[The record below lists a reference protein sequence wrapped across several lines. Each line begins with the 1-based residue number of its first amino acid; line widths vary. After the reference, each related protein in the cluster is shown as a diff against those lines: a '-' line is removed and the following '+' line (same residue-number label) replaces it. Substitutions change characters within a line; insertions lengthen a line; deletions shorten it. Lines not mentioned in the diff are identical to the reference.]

1 MARSGFAG
9 SYDNSYFCFFFFKET
24 SILFSTM
31 YQFTFPI
38 YQQCIRVL
46 FSPYL
51 LHYLF
56 FVGFL
61 MMAILSD
68 VRQYLIVVW
77 ICIYLII
84 SDIEHLFMSLLAMC
98 IYYLEKFLLRSSV
111 YFLIEQ
117 FVFLILR
124 FISYYIYRHLL
135 HFSALSARK
144 QKEKLREI
152 PIYHC
157 VRK

>member
-1 MARSGFAG
+1 MH
-9 SYDNSYFCFFFFKET
+9 
-24 SILFSTM
+24 
-31 YQFTFPI
+31 QFTFPI
-38 YQQCIRVL
+38 YQQCIRVP

-84 SDIEHLFMSLLAMC
+84 SDIEHIFMSLLAIC
-98 IYYLEKFLLRSSV
+98 ISCLEKFLLRPSV
-111 YFLIEQ
+111 CFLIEL

-124 FISYYIYRHLL
+124 CISGYIYRNLL
-135 HFSALSARK
+135 HFYALTTRK
-144 QKEKLREI
+144 PKEKLREI
-152 PIYHC
+152 PIYM
-157 VRK
+157 RKWRKRTSE

>member
-1 MARSGFAG
+1 
-9 SYDNSYFCFFFFKET
+9 
-24 SILFSTM
+24 M

-84 SDIEHLFMSLLAMC
+84 SDIEHLFMCMLAIRMSFV
-98 IYYLEKFLLRSSV
+98 EKCMFRS
-111 YFLIEQ
+111 
-117 FVFLILR
+117 
-124 FISYYIYRHLL
+124 
-135 HFSALSARK
+135 FSHSF
-144 QKEKLREI
+144 
-152 PIYHC
+152 
-157 VRK
+157 